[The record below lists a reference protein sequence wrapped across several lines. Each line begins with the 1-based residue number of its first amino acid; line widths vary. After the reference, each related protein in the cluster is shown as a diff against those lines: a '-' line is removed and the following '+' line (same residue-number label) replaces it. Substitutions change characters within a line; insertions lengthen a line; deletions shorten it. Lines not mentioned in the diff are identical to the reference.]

1 MPAALGLRT
10 VRARAGAPPGQDAA
24 FGRASALTLD
34 DAARGTQRLPWL
46 MMSAPWFARG
56 ENNRHGPR
64 GEQEKCTLP
73 NGINASARRV
83 ANDRVAASR
92 ARLTYGH
99 EAPEF

>member
-1 MPAALGLRT
+1 MKYTNVPDLNQY
-10 VRARAGAPPGQDAA
+10 V
-24 FGRASALTLD
+24 
-34 DAARGTQRLPWL
+34 QRPYRKT
-46 MMSAPWFARG
+46 SAPWFARG
-56 ENNRHGPR
+56 ENNRRGPR